1 MVGANTPNQSRN
13 IIVRAR
19 PWRAYVGPDS
29 ISAAAADV
37 RLRSASARS
46 VPTPRPRGGR
56 RRRRGRDAEAGSAA
70 AARSHFIRRR
80 LERPSAFR
88 SIRTHG
94 HGLLLTFLT
103 RPVASQQSPVA
114 RRFRYA
120 VDVRRNRRN
129 PQIKRRKFHPC
140 AKFKLFGRGRA
151 STPIYC
157 GYNGGDVRQSHHH

>member
-1 MVGANTPNQSRN
+1 MGQIHPTNHAISLSAHVRGARTWGLIPL
-13 IIVRAR
+13 AR
-19 PWRAYVGPDS
+19 QRPTCASVPLPHGPS
-29 ISAAAADV
+29 
-37 RLRSASARS
+37 
-46 VPTPRPRGGR
+46 PTPRPQGGR

-114 RRFRYA
+114 RRFHYA